1 MYSKW
6 SSILIK
12 VPWKSSNS
20 QDESKKAI
28 QVPVQATMLS
38 LYSFVFTIIM
48 LKFIDIYM
56 TNNQFP
62 LIIVAITLLFTSTQ
76 LPLILALTI
85 KHSKKQK
92 PKPNIPNKPMFY
104 DNHDSD
110 DHGTEMMNVVCKKS
124 IHKSFSLND
133 LTDAGGSIQKTFSL
147 NDLTDGLVIATAA
160 LTDELRN
167 DCSFSCP
174 NFQNINI

>member
-1 MYSKW
+1 
-6 SSILIK
+6 
-12 VPWKSSNS
+12 
-20 QDESKKAI
+20 
-28 QVPVQATMLS
+28 
-38 LYSFVFTIIM
+38 
-48 LKFIDIYM
+48 M

-124 IHKSFSLND
+124 IHKSFSFND
-133 LTDAGGSIQKTFSL
+133 LTDAGGSIQKTFSRCRIF
-147 NDLTDGLVIATAA
+147 N
-160 LTDELRN
+160 
-167 DCSFSCP
+167 
-174 NFQNINI
+174 NFVVY

>member
-1 MYSKW
+1 
-6 SSILIK
+6 
-12 VPWKSSNS
+12 
-20 QDESKKAI
+20 
-28 QVPVQATMLS
+28 MLS
-38 LYSFVFTIIM
+38 LYSFVFTVIM
-48 LKFIDIYM
+48 LKFIQQYM

-110 DHGTEMMNVVCKKS
+110 DHGTEMMMKTGS
-124 IHKSFSLND
+124 IRKSFSLND
-133 LTDAGGSIQKTFSL
+133 LTEAGIQKTFSL
-147 NDLTDGLVIATAA
+147 NDLTDELIAPAA

-167 DCSFSCP
+167 DSSFSCP
-174 NFQNINI
+174 NFRNINI

>member
-1 MYSKW
+1 
-6 SSILIK
+6 
-12 VPWKSSNS
+12 
-20 QDESKKAI
+20 
-28 QVPVQATMLS
+28 MLS
-38 LYSFVFTIIM
+38 LYSFVFTFIM
-48 LKFIDIYM
+48 LKFIQQYM

-110 DHGTEMMNVVCKKS
+110 GTEMMNVVCKKKK
-124 IHKSFSLND
+124 KSFSLND

>member
-1 MYSKW
+1 
-6 SSILIK
+6 
-12 VPWKSSNS
+12 
-20 QDESKKAI
+20 
-28 QVPVQATMLS
+28 MLS
-38 LYSFVFTIIM
+38 LYSFVFTFIM
-48 LKFIDIYM
+48 LKFIQQYM

-110 DHGTEMMNVVCKKS
+110 GTEMMNVVCKKKKTGS
-124 IHKSFSLND
+124 IQKSFSLND
-133 LTDAGGSIQKTFSL
+133 LTDAGAGSIQKTFSL
-147 NDLTDGLVIATAA
+147 NDLTDELIAPAA
-160 LTDELRN
+160 LPDELRN

>member
-6 SSILIK
+6 PSILIK

-104 DNHDSD
+104 DVDHDSD
-110 DHGTEMMNVVCKKS
+110 DHGTERMNVVCKKKKTDS
-124 IHKSFSLND
+124 TIQKSFSLND
-133 LTDAGGSIQKTFSL
+133 LIDEL
-147 NDLTDGLVIATAA
+147 IAPAA
-160 LTDELRN
+160 LADELRN

>member
-1 MYSKW
+1 MIF
-6 SSILIK
+6 SSK

-20 QDESKKAI
+20 QDEKKSI

-48 LKFIDIYM
+48 LNFINKYM

-104 DNHDSD
+104 DDDS
-110 DHGTEMMNVVCKKS
+110 E
-124 IHKSFSLND
+124 
-133 LTDAGGSIQKTFSL
+133 AGRRLKVYKRQKRSRL
-147 NDLTDGLVIATAA
+147 GPPRQGILRAAAGLHV
-160 LTDELRN
+160 
-167 DCSFSCP
+167 
-174 NFQNINI
+174 

>member
-1 MYSKW
+1 MI
-6 SSILIK
+6 SSSK

-20 QDESKKAI
+20 QDEKKSI

-48 LKFIDIYM
+48 LNFINKYM

-104 DNHDSD
+104 DDDDNSEDASGIEMSD
-110 DHGTEMMNVVCKKS
+110 DVCKKTVLQ
-124 IHKSFSLND
+124 KSFSLND
-133 LTDAGGSIQKTFSL
+133 LT
-147 NDLTDGLVIATAA
+147 GLASA
-160 LTDELRN
+160 LPEVRN
-167 DCSFSCP
+167 DYMFSCP
-174 NFQNINI
+174 NFQNINV

>member
-1 MYSKW
+1 
-6 SSILIK
+6 
-12 VPWKSSNS
+12 
-20 QDESKKAI
+20 
-28 QVPVQATMLS
+28 MLS
-38 LYSFVFTIIM
+38 LYSFVFTVIM
-48 LKFIDIYM
+48 LKFIQQYM

-110 DHGTEMMNVVCKKS
+110 GTEMMNVVCKMKK
-124 IHKSFSLND
+124 KSFSLND
-133 LTDAGGSIQKTFSL
+133 LIDEL
-147 NDLTDGLVIATAA
+147 IAPTALA
-160 LTDELRN
+160 DELRN

>member
-1 MYSKW
+1 MIF
-6 SSILIK
+6 SSK

-20 QDESKKAI
+20 QDEKKSI

-48 LKFIDIYM
+48 LNFINKYM

-104 DNHDSD
+104 DNQDSD
-110 DHGTEMMNVVCKKS
+110 DHGTERKTDS
-124 IHKSFSLND
+124 TIQKSFSLND

>member
-1 MYSKW
+1 MI
-6 SSILIK
+6 SSSK

-20 QDESKKAI
+20 QEEKKSI

-48 LKFIDIYM
+48 LNFINKYM

-104 DNHDSD
+104 DDDDDNSEDASGIEMSD
-110 DHGTEMMNVVCKKS
+110 DVCKKTVLQ
-124 IHKSFSLND
+124 KSFSLND
-133 LTDAGGSIQKTFSL
+133 LT
-147 NDLTDGLVIATAA
+147 GLVSA
-160 LTDELRN
+160 LPEVRN
-167 DCSFSCP
+167 DYMFSCP
-174 NFQNINI
+174 NFQNINV

>member
-1 MYSKW
+1 
-6 SSILIK
+6 
-12 VPWKSSNS
+12 
-20 QDESKKAI
+20 
-28 QVPVQATMLS
+28 MLS
-38 LYSFVFTIIM
+38 LYSFVFTVIM
-48 LKFIDIYM
+48 LKFIQQYM

-110 DHGTEMMNVVCKKS
+110 GTEMMNVVCKKKK
-124 IHKSFSLND
+124 KSFSLND
-133 LTDAGGSIQKTFSL
+133 LTDAGGSIQKTLSL
-147 NDLTDGLVIATAA
+147 NDLTDELIAPAA
-160 LTDELRN
+160 LPDELRN

-174 NFQNINI
+174 NFRNINI

>member
-1 MYSKW
+1 
-6 SSILIK
+6 
-12 VPWKSSNS
+12 
-20 QDESKKAI
+20 
-28 QVPVQATMLS
+28 MLS

-104 DNHDSD
+104 DVDHDSD
-110 DHGTEMMNVVCKKS
+110 DHGTERMNVVCKKKKTDS
-124 IHKSFSLND
+124 TIQKSFSLND
-133 LTDAGGSIQKTFSL
+133 LIDEL
-147 NDLTDGLVIATAA
+147 IAPAA
-160 LTDELRN
+160 LADELRN